1 MGTGV
6 AFGGVVGL
14 LAGFLLGLG
23 LAAVPT
29 SATATIIGLF
39 ATAGGI
45 FVDLIRMT
53 VLPLLTSLI
62 VSSLGST
69 AGSFGLGRAGV
80 RAVIAGAVL
89 LVAAIVL
96 SLAVAAPLL
105 DRVPIDRDA
114 AMALRGSST
123 PAAASP
129 GPGTLAS
136 FSQWL
141 RELVPVNVIRA
152 AAEDLFLPVVI
163 FAVVFGLAL
172 ARVEPSRREPV
183 LSLAAG
189 VSDAMQRIVAAL
201 LRAAPIGIFALA
213 VPLASGLGVT
223 AAVAVFAYIGLV
235 VGLSVAATLL
245 LYPLGVFGSGLSW
258 GAFTAF
264 CAPSQAL
271 AFTSRS
277 SLATLPSMLDA
288 AARAAL
294 PARAAAV
301 MPLALATFHLG
312 GGVAQTVGTLFVARV
327 YDIDLTPLQTASMA
341 VAVFFASIA
350 IPGVPGGGII
360 AMTPVLLSVGLPPE
374 GLGILLAVDAV
385 PDMFRTTLNVT
396 GAMTLTAAAVSTED

>member
-1 MGTGV
+1 MST
-6 AFGGVVGL
+6 AFGGLIGL

-29 SATATIIGLF
+29 SATASIIALF
-39 ATAGGI
+39 AAAGGV

-69 AGSFGLGRAGV
+69 SGSLGLGRAGV
-80 RAVIAGAVL
+80 RAVIAGTIL
-89 LVAAIVL
+89 LVAAIAL
-96 SLAVAAPLL
+96 SLAIAGPLL

-141 RELVPVNVIRA
+141 RELVPVNVIRSA
-152 AAEDLFLPVVI
+152 ADGLFLPVVI

-172 ARVEPSRREPV
+172 ARVDPPRRDPV
-183 LSLAAG
+183 LSVAAG
-189 VSDAMQRIVAAL
+189 VSDAMQGIVAAL
-201 LRAAPIGIFALA
+201 LRAAPFGVFALA

-223 AAVAVFAYIGLV
+223 AAAAVFAYIGLV
-235 VGLSVAATLL
+235 VALTVLATLL
-245 LYPLGVFGSGLSW
+245 LYPLAAISSPLGLS
-258 GAFTAF
+258 AFATY
-264 CAPSQAL
+264 CAPAQAL
-271 AFTSRS
+271 AFSTRS
-277 SLATLPSMLDA
+277 SLAALPAMLESA
-288 AARAAL
+288 AKAAL
-294 PARAAAV
+294 PARATSV
-301 MPLALATFHLG
+301 MPVALAVFHLG
-312 GGVAQTVGTLFVARV
+312 AAVVQTVGALFVARV
-327 YDIDLTPLQTASMA
+327 YDIGLGPFETASTA

-350 IPGVPGGGII
+350 VPGVPGGSII
-360 AMTPVLLSVGLPPE
+360 AMTPVLLSAGLPPE

-385 PDMFRTTLNVT
+385 PDMFRTAANVT
-396 GAMTLTAAAVSTED
+396 GAMALTATAVAADD